1 MNNEEILKKWQPIL
15 DNMGITGSKSEWM
28 SKYINESVEGNNE
41 SFENNNDFPSL
52 LPIAMKIA
60 AKSIGQEIGGFAS
73 EEEINSVKKRII
85 SENRDGKIESII
97 NDEEFK
103 EKTLE
108 EDEEYKKLMKKGVS
122 PMSGPSGQ
130 LFYLDFKYG
139 ATSN

>member
-15 DNMGITGSKSEWM
+15 DNMGITGSRSKWM
-28 SKYINESVEGNNE
+28 SKYIDESVEGNNE
-41 SFENNNDFPSL
+41 SAEDNNDFPSL

-60 AKSIGQEIGGFAS
+60 QTTIGQDLVFAS

-97 NDEEFK
+97 NDEGFK

-108 EDEEYKKLMKKGVS
+108 EDEEYKELMKKGVV
-122 PMSGPSGQ
+122 PMSGPSGK

-139 ATSN
+139 ATSS

>member
-15 DNMGITGSKSEWM
+15 DNMGIT
-28 SKYINESVEGNNE
+28 ESVEGNNE
-41 SFENNNDFPSL
+41 SAEDNNDFPSL

-60 AKSIGQEIGGFAS
+60 QTTIGQDLVFAS
-73 EEEINSVKKRII
+73 EDEINSVKKRII

-108 EDEEYKKLMKKGVS
+108 EDEEYKKLMKK
-122 PMSGPSGQ
+122 
-130 LFYLDFKYG
+130 
-139 ATSN
+139 

>member
-1 MNNEEILKKWQPIL
+1 MNKEEILKKWQPIL
-15 DNMGITGSKSEWM
+15 DNMGITGSRSECLL
-28 SKYINESVEGNNE
+28 
-41 SFENNNDFPSL
+41 ENTEDTYDFPSL
-52 LPIAMKIA
+52 LPIAQKIA
-60 AKSIGQEIGGFAS
+60 KKTIGQEIGGFAS

-108 EDEEYKKLMKKGVS
+108 EDKEYKELMKRGVV
-122 PMSGPSGQ
+122 PMSGPSGK

-139 ATSN
+139 TTSI

>member
-15 DNMGITGSKSEWM
+15 DNMGITESVEVN
-28 SKYINESVEGNNE
+28 NESV
-41 SFENNNDFPSL
+41 ENNNDFPSL

-60 AKSIGQEIGGFAS
+60 QTTIGQDLGFAS

-108 EDEEYKKLMKKGVS
+108 EDEEYKKLMKKGVV

-139 ATSN
+139 ATSS

>member
-1 MNNEEILKKWQPIL
+1 MKVLKII
-15 DNMGITGSKSEWM
+15 MISHH
-28 SKYINESVEGNNE
+28 
-41 SFENNNDFPSL
+41 F

-60 AKSIGQEIGGFAS
+60 KTTIGQDLGFAS

-108 EDEEYKKLMKKGVS
+108 EDEEYKNL
-122 PMSGPSGQ
+122 
-130 LFYLDFKYG
+130 
-139 ATSN
+139 

>member
-15 DNMGITGSKSEWM
+15 DNMGIT
-28 SKYINESVEGNNE
+28 ESAEDN
-41 SFENNNDFPSL
+41 FPSL

-60 AKSIGQEIGGFAS
+60 QTTIGQDLVFAP

-108 EDEEYKKLMKKGVS
+108 EDEEYKKLMKKGVV